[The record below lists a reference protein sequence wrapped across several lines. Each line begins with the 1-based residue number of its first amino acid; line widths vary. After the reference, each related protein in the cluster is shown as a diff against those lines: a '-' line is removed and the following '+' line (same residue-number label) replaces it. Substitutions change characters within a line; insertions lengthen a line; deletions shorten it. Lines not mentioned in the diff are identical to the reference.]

1 MRIRGPVSQRSC
13 DGNVQPSQRAAKNWL
28 YVCFPLRYY
37 WPGRSDRHTF
47 AQRTRFLPDK
57 VLKCF
62 QQCVTD
68 PLADEDDESSAASG
82 RVIGRSVRRRTKD
95 LWG

>member
-1 MRIRGPVSQRSC
+1 
-13 DGNVQPSQRAAKNWL
+13 
-28 YVCFPLRYY
+28 LRYY
-37 WPGRSDRHTF
+37 WPGRSNHHTF

-62 QQCVTD
+62 EQCVTD
-68 PLADEDDESSAASG
+68 PLGGEDDDFDDAPR
-82 RVIGRSVRRRTKD
+82 RVTSRSVRRRTKD